1 MNPLSTS
8 YGLREGSG
16 EAQVFEKSSFDPVES
31 FKKTEDEIRKAGL
44 AKKEQKDADLAS
56 IGDVDVS
63 GMDIDIQRELVGDK
77 KNLISMVQ
85 DYYSKGMDPF
95 DSDNEEAFFKV
106 RQAMSGL
113 KNKVAISGNHRDYN
127 AKILTALNSKDADK
141 KYDLEASKKNYNKW
155 RNMSVQDRVG
165 MDPSSILVAK
175 PEFFDANKYV
185 NDVVTSRFPQLTET
199 KQSERIGD
207 DGKTVKVK
215 VKELSLDKL
224 QNQAALLNK
233 DERFVAAV
241 NDDYLANADKYNGR
255 EDYILKNYLKDFAK
269 KEVIQDLEGSSSTV
283 NYFGGSKQ
291 TPQQLEER
299 HKNLE
304 TLIKAFYDPRSKK
317 VLNNPTTEAKKL
329 GALLIDTK
337 MPNGTQVKDVSFGH
351 VSGLGSD
358 PIIRLQIVKPIKKT
372 TVDGLS
378 NYYEYEDIG
387 TEVINLKSPDAY
399 LKLSGLM
406 SSNTEGAQ
414 KILGETLQSYNQ
426 SKGRDRVPFYNVYA
440 NRLQYPDIG
449 TEQLTDETTNNEGS
463 DVKSGSL
470 EKETW

>member
-175 PEFFDANKYV
+175 PETFDLLADYKDNVGSIISELKTENK
-185 NDVVTSRFPQLTET
+185 TSYTDPDTGQIVSVSSSEITEDDARKISRNALMDENRYEAARKAYLADPKKGNYNGVEDYYYQNFVEPRVGVET
-199 KQSERIGD
+199 KKGLTALKGGSKWGGTNYSKEQLDQRYRNISSIVNPFGEGSSTD
-207 DGKTVKVK
+207 KPTKEA
-215 VKELSLDKL
+215 KELLPAMIGS
-224 QNQAALLNK
+224 
-233 DERFVAAV
+233 
-241 NDDYLANADKYNGR
+241 KYNGGYVR
-255 EDYILKNYLKDFAK
+255 DAQYSKDLANRTYLKVLVEKETTIDNK
-269 KEVIQDLEGSSSTV
+269 KKIVRDWIDIPLSEEGAFTEVNFLLNGNKVSNSDIDLESLNMYTSENKLPRFGRFVPTEESFSNAYDSSLGV
-283 NYFGGSKQ
+283 IKGEGLKSK
-291 TPQQLEER
+291 
-299 HKNLE
+299 
-304 TLIKAFYDPRSKK
+304 D
-317 VLNNPTTEAKKL
+317 
-329 GALLIDTK
+329 
-337 MPNGTQVKDVSFGH
+337 
-351 VSGLGSD
+351 
-358 PIIRLQIVKPIKKT
+358 PIKKEKVEKVELT
-372 TVDGLS
+372 KG
-378 NYYEYEDIG
+378 
-387 TEVINLKSPDAY
+387 SP
-399 LKLSGLM
+399 L
-406 SSNTEGAQ
+406 
-414 KILGETLQSYNQ
+414 
-426 SKGRDRVPFYNVYA
+426 
-440 NRLQYPDIG
+440 
-449 TEQLTDETTNNEGS
+449 
-463 DVKSGSL
+463 
-470 EKETW
+470 